1 ARTYLRTIPATRLQV
16 LWPLCLCALA
26 DAPGGIIA
34 ICKLIPRAPTDCLE
48 IPGAH
53 RYPCFPTNSGP
64 ALTIWQDDVASP
76 IMSDTRWP
84 STLTRSIFQCCAQ
97 SICAG
102 SGERLLYNRAMRLSI
117 ALSPFGSTP
126 SAFIIALT
134 PESDM
139 ISAIVGSRFQFEQS
153 RLIAA
158 CTALI
163 RLDDEIAGACNRSFG
178 FFTET
183 YFDHSCQTTSRKL
196 PASSN

>member
-1 ARTYLRTIPATRLQV
+1 MPASPLSIWIAV
-16 LWPLCLCALA
+16 SWPLCLCALVH
-26 DAPGGIIA
+26 APGGIIA
-34 ICKLIPRAPTDCLE
+34 ICKLIPRAPTDWLG
-48 IPGAH
+48 ILGAH
-53 RYPCFPTNSGP
+53 RYQCCPTICGHG
-64 ALTIWQDDVASP
+64 LTIWQDDSASP

-84 STLTRSIFQCCAQ
+84 STSARSISQCCAQ

-102 SGERLLYNRAMRLSI
+102 STGERLLHNRAMRLSI
-117 ALSPFGSTP
+117 ASSPFGSTP

-153 RLIAA
+153 GLIAA

-183 YFDHSCQTTSRKL
+183 YFDHSCQTTSCKL
-196 PASSN
+196 SASSK

>member
-1 ARTYLRTIPATRLQV
+1 
-16 LWPLCLCALA
+16 
-26 DAPGGIIA
+26 
-34 ICKLIPRAPTDCLE
+34 
-48 IPGAH
+48 
-53 RYPCFPTNSGP
+53 
-64 ALTIWQDDVASP
+64 
-76 IMSDTRWP
+76 
-84 STLTRSIFQCCAQ
+84 
-97 SICAG
+97 
-102 SGERLLYNRAMRLSI
+102 MRLSI
-117 ALSPFGSTP
+117 ASSSFGSTP

-196 PASSN
+196 PASSK